1 MQLAID
7 GKSEPNMLQIVVNIS
22 CRIYPT
28 FWYAAT
34 SSASVQW
41 RWWIPTNIYPTSS
54 ARYNS
59 FMIIIAIIPHSY
71 QIRLC
76 DIQWNEQQ
84 RVCLLVYLVN
94 MHIINLFLL
103 CGSFHL
109 IWLFIKG
116 VVLATNC
123 SPIL

>member
-1 MQLAID
+1 
-7 GKSEPNMLQIVVNIS
+7 
-22 CRIYPT
+22 
-28 FWYAAT
+28 
-34 SSASVQW
+34 
-41 RWWIPTNIYPTSS
+41 
-54 ARYNS
+54 
-59 FMIIIAIIPHSY
+59 MIIIAIIPHSY